1 MAANTGRC
9 VSRQH
14 VLLLVLLKAC
24 LLGGRVLGAS
34 SSSSS
39 SSSSSFFST
48 ESPENPDYV
57 EYHDYED
64 SPHCEPLEGEE
75 CQGLG
80 YDTTLFPNLL
90 NHRSQDAA
98 LEELKEL
105 IPLIEVECSE
115 VLREFLCSLY
125 MPVCTN
131 YGFHLPPC
139 RALCRQAR
147 EECEQAMLSDGLKW
161 PDKFDCT
168 RFPEHHEL
176 MCVLSLNQSNFLTT
190 PIPTQAP
197 PNFSHSWRS
206 GASMYPAGPSLTQ
219 CVSNAD
225 CVFERSVCRAG
236 ECVCEY
242 PRTWGPYGCE
252 ETQILGGQCT
262 NDNQCS
268 TVTPNAVCLDN
279 KCACISPLT
288 SYMNLA
294 CIHEFGGSSFS
305 SARPREPSSDT
316 LVAFTSF
323 SPSSPK
329 GKRSIFRSAT
339 SIYVSCLLVSC
350 TVSMQ

>member
-1 MAANTGRC
+1 MAANTGRR
-9 VSRQH
+9 VSQQH

-34 SSSSS
+34 SSSSF
-39 SSSSSFFST
+39 FFST
-48 ESPENPDYV
+48 ESPENPDYI

-64 SPHCEPLEGEE
+64 SPHCEPLEAEE

-168 RFPEHHEL
+168 RYPEHHEL
-176 MCVLSLNQSNFLTT
+176 MCVLSLN
-190 PIPTQAP
+190 
-197 PNFSHSWRS
+197 HSKS
-206 GASMYPAGPSLTQ
+206 A
-219 CVSNAD
+219 
-225 CVFERSVCRAG
+225 ERSVCRAG

-268 TVTPNAVCLDN
+268 TVTPNAVCRDN

-294 CIHEFGGSSFS
+294 CIHASGVGSLCYNDAQCRAVNTYSFC
-305 SARPREPSSDT
+305 R
-316 LVAFTSF
+316 F
-323 SPSSPK
+323 
-329 GKRSIFRSAT
+329 
-339 SIYVSCLLVSC
+339 LVSQVVGTC
-350 TVSMQ
+350 ACDPDQFIDIHGRCAPRLGGRCKRGTCSRKLGVASCQRGRESVLKCFCRKKAVQRRGVCVLR